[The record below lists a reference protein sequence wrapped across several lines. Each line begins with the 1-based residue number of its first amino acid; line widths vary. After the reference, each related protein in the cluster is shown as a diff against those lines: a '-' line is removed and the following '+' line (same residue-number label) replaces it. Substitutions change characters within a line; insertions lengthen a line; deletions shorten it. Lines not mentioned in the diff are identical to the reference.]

1 MHSRS
6 VYDTLMRCAAA
17 TLTEFAANPRWL
29 GGIGAFTLG
38 LRGIAARSPQRRRL
52 GGNAGGQPA
61 GARGRAGLHASRGDP
76 RDRVLRALQARA
88 LARGRATQSRPR
100 GHCRAHAARMPG
112 PTRRPSSIRTAWPHT
127 WPEPACAGLVAMR
140 DRTAHR
146 CARISRESPSS
157 PRRRLM
163 QRALT
168 LPAVGAETY
177 TAHACA
183 ITAAV
188 QHGFIWRCVG
198 RTGNDDAYD
207 SQ

>member
-88 LARGRATQSRPR
+88 LARGRATRRRPR
-100 GHCRAHAARMPG
+100 SHCSAHAAGMPG
-112 PTRRPSSIRTAWPHT
+112 PTVTCMRRPSSIERPGRTHG
-127 WPEPACAGLVAMR
+127 PEPACAGLVAMR
-140 DRTAHR
+140 DRMAHR

-157 PRRRLM
+157 PDCDVDAAPPSDAACVGVARRR
-163 QRALT
+163 
-168 LPAVGAETY
+168 
-177 TAHACA
+177 
-183 ITAAV
+183 
-188 QHGFIWRCVG
+188 
-198 RTGNDDAYD
+198 
-207 SQ
+207 